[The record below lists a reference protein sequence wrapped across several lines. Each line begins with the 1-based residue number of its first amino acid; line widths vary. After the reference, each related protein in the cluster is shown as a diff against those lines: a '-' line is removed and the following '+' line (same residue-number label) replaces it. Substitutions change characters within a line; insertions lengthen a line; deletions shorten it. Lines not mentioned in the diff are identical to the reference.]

1 MSGEQKLLKAFVTA
15 HPEDVARGLERLSAA
30 EVAAFLAGRPAEE
43 AAFVLQRMV
52 PSHAADCL
60 AAVSH
65 EYVGHLLAAL
75 PVDVAALL
83 LRRLS
88 LPLQERLLAA
98 TSPETASTLSFLRQ
112 FPEHTAGALMD
123 PNVLS
128 VPEDI
133 VVREARARMRQSAH
147 RVLYYLYVVDRSQKL
162 VGVLNVRELLLAP
175 GREPLTGVMQ
185 SNVARIPVHA
195 HQQSIVTHPGWR
207 EFHALPVVDDQD
219 HLVGAIRYK
228 TLRNLEEEI
237 RVSPPLQNPLVT
249 VLTLGELYWVAIG
262 GLAQALLSQGGAP
275 VSPPQGGKAD
285 DSQFQARR

>member
-1 MSGEQKLLKAFVTA
+1 MRGEQKLLKAFVTA

-30 EVAAFLAGRPAEE
+30 EVAAFLGGRPAEE
-43 AAFVLQRMV
+43 AAVVLQRMV
-52 PSHAADCL
+52 AAHAADCL
-60 AAVSH
+60 AAGSS
-65 EYVGHLLAAL
+65 EYMGPLLAAL
-75 PVDVAALL
+75 PADFAAQL

-88 LPLQERLLAA
+88 VPLQERLLAA

-123 PNVLS
+123 PKVLS

-133 VVREARARMRQSAH
+133 AVREARARMRQSAH

-175 GREPLTGVMQ
+175 GREPLTAVMQ
-185 SNVARIPVHA
+185 TNVARISVHA
-195 HQQSIVTHPGWR
+195 HQQSIVTHAGWR

-228 TLRNLEEEI
+228 TLRNLEEEV
-237 RVSPPLQNPLVT
+237 RASPVT
-249 VLTLGELYWVAIG
+249 ARAI
-262 GLAQALLSQGGAP
+262 
-275 VSPPQGGKAD
+275 
-285 DSQFQARR
+285 